1 MKDVSH
7 SNLKIH
13 AEALWTFSVSL
24 FSVFALTRMAQVRR
38 MAAKQILGN

>member
-1 MKDVSH
+1 MKD

-13 AEALWTFSVSL
+13 AEALWTFSVNL
-24 FSVFALTRMAQVRR
+24 FSLCELTIMAQGRR